1 MKQGSKTTEK
11 IPQNSKSKRPI
22 LRFALTIGI
31 LMALFYAVNIFCPAH
46 VTSRFF
52 SSYQHFNAKA
62 SGTLLTILG
71 HDIKVAG
78 ETISSPDFSVNIKHG
93 CDAVE
98 PTALFIF
105 AVLAFPA
112 PFLKKLPGIIA
123 GTVFLAIINIV
134 RIVSLFLIGVYYP
147 KAFHTMHVDVW
158 QAIFILFA
166 IVSWVLWALWSGKG
180 QIQAQRVST

>member
-1 MKQGSKTTEK
+1 MNSNLNYKEKMKQNR
-11 IPQNSKSKRPI
+11 QSKRPI
-22 LRFALTIGI
+22 LKFGLTLAV
-31 LMALFYAVNIFCPAH
+31 LMALFYTFNIFCPAH
-46 VTSRFF
+46 VTNRFF
-52 SSYQHFNAKA
+52 SSYQHFNAEV
-62 SGTLLTILG
+62 SGSLLTMLG
-71 HDIKVAG
+71 HDITVSG
-78 ETISSPDFSVNIKHG
+78 ETISSPGFSVNIRHG

-112 PFLKKLPGIIA
+112 PFLKKLPGVIA
-123 GTVFLAIINIV
+123 GTVFLAIINII

-166 IVSWVLWALWSGKG
+166 IVAWVLWALWSGKG
-180 QIQAQRVST
+180 PKQAERVST